1 MTMARTLV
9 WTLIVGLGATVCM
22 DLWALAR
29 RRLLGTPLPNY
40 GFVGRWCA
48 HLVRGRFRHDS
59 IAAASPVPG
68 EALIG
73 WTAHYAIGV
82 AFAGLL
88 VASCGVGW
96 LQTPTVGPALAV
108 GIATVAAPMLI
119 LQPGM
124 GAGIAARR
132 TARPN
137 AARLQSVV
145 THAVFGAGLYVAGCV
160 ARALLAP

>member
-1 MTMARTLV
+1 MNMARTFV
-9 WTLIVGLGATVCM
+9 WTLVVGLGATACV

-29 RRLLGTPLPNY
+29 RRLFGTPLPNY
-40 GFVGRWCA
+40 GFVGRWFA
-48 HLVRGRFRHDS
+48 HLARGRFRHDS
-59 IAAASPVPG
+59 IAAASPVPH
-68 EALIG
+68 EAPIG
-73 WTAHYAIGV
+73 WMAHYAIGV

-96 LQTPTVGPALAV
+96 LQRPTLGPALAV
-108 GIATVAAPMLI
+108 GFATVAAPMLI

-137 AARLQSVV
+137 TARLQSLV
-145 THAVFGAGLYVAGCV
+145 THGVFGAGLFVAGCV
-160 ARALLAP
+160 ARVLLVP